1 MLNQQFVSPTDIREA
16 CSILGQAE
24 GRAVIFAG
32 GTDLMPRFNRRRRA
46 FRPDLV
52 LYLGGLHLDY
62 IRAEEKKLIIG
73 SCATHEDISGSS
85 QVREQAPLLGKA
97 CSQIGSLAIRN
108 AGTLGGNVCNGASF
122 ADGTTALIALNASMV
137 ISSVNGDRSMQV
149 EEFIKTPFN
158 SGLKAGEIVKEFH
171 IPVMAPEQKWGW
183 TKQGQRRGSSFSI
196 ASVASCLNMN
206 GGICS
211 NVRIAAGAV
220 AHTPF
225 VSKTAPTILE
235 GQPLSESLAEKAGA
249 AVSKEADPQDDARA
263 SAWYKKKIVGI
274 LVKRTL
280 MGLG

>member
-16 CSILGQAE
+16 CSILSQAK

-32 GTDLMPRFNRRRRA
+32 GTDLMPRFNRRRPA
-46 FRPDLV
+46 SRPDLV
-52 LYLGGLHLDY
+52 LYLGGLRLDY
-62 IRAEEKKLIIG
+62 IRAEGQKLIIG
-73 SCATHEDISGSS
+73 SCATHEEISNSS
-85 QVREQAPLLGKA
+85 QVRKQAPLLGKA
-97 CSQIGSLAIRN
+97 CSQIGSVAIRN

-122 ADGTTALIALNASMV
+122 ADGTTALIALDASMV
-137 ISSVNGDRSMQV
+137 ISSENGDRSMQV
-149 EEFIKTPFN
+149 EEFIKIPFN

-171 IPVMAPEQKWGW
+171 IPAVASEQKWGW
-183 TKQGQRRGSSFSI
+183 MKQGQRRGSSFSI
-196 ASVASCLNMN
+196 ASVAACLSMN

-225 VSKTAPTILE
+225 VSKTAPAILE
-235 GQPLSESLAEKAGA
+235 GQPLSEAFAEKAGA
-249 AVSKEADPQDDARA
+249 AVSEEADPQDDSRA
-263 SAWYKKKIVGI
+263 SAWYKKKIVAV